1 MKIFNTIKILILLTL
16 SLFILNACGKGFF
29 KTGDARKISPDPRE
43 RVKKNLEEGKGFRIN
58 DAIKGT
64 VKGRGGNF
72 EFASS
77 NELWRA
83 SLDTISFMPLTSA
96 NYSGGIIIT
105 DWYSDNSNP
114 NESIK
119 IIIRF
124 LTNEIRADALDI
136 KIFYKNCKSITNCSV
151 TEKESSLK
159 NELRKEILKKAAIY
173 KKNFNDKN
181 FKKYDYPENARN

>member
-1 MKIFNTIKILILLTL
+1 MKIKSYILFLLVG
-16 SLFILNACGKGFF
+16 SLLFLPSCKNPFRY
-29 KTGDARKISPDPRE
+29 TDAREIPVDADS
-43 RVKKNLEEGKGFRIN
+43 RVKKNMEEG
-58 DAIKGT
+58 
-64 VKGRGGNF
+64 RGMTIFSNEKSGGVF
-72 EFASS
+72 DFASS

-83 SLDTISFMPLTSA
+83 SLDTIDFMPLTSA

-105 DWYSDNSNP
+105 DWYSDNSSP

-124 LTNEIRADALDI
+124 LTNEIRADALNI
-136 KIFYKNCKSITNCSV
+136 KIFYKNCKSITNCLI
-151 TEKESSLK
+151 TEKETSLK

-173 KKNFNDKN
+173 KKDFNDKN

>member
-1 MKIFNTIKILILLTL
+1 MKPTNPKFFISIIFLLL
-16 SLFILNACGKGFF
+16 ILNACKSLPG
-29 KTGDARKISPDPRE
+29 GDALKNPPNPKE
-43 RVKKNLEEGKGFRIN
+43 RVAKNLEQGKGFRLSN
-58 DAIKGT
+58 ATKNLGGT
-64 VKGRGGNF
+64 NY

-83 SLDTISFMPLTSA
+83 SLDTIDFMPLTSA

-105 DWYSDNSNP
+105 DWYSDNSSP

-124 LTNEIRADALDI
+124 LTNEIRADALNI
-136 KIFYKNCKSITNCSV
+136 KIFYKNCKSITNCLV
-151 TEKESSLK
+151 TEKETSLK
-159 NELRKEILKKAAIY
+159 NELRKEILKKAAVY

-181 FKKYDYPENARN
+181 FKKYDYPENSRN

>member
-1 MKIFNTIKILILLTL
+1 M
-16 SLFILNACGKGFF
+16 
-29 KTGDARKISPDPRE
+29 
-43 RVKKNLEEGKGFRIN
+43 KKNLEEGKGFRIN
-58 DAIKGT
+58 DAIKG
-64 VKGRGGNF
+64 GRGATNF

-83 SLDTISFMPLTSA
+83 SLDIIEFMPLTSA

-105 DWYSDNSNP
+105 DWYSDNSST

-136 KIFYKNCKSITNCSV
+136 KVFYKICKNLNNCMV
-151 TEKESSLK
+151 TEKESLLS
-159 NELRKEILKKAAIY
+159 NELRKKILKKAALH
-173 KKNFNDKN
+173 KKETTEKNFQ
-181 FKKYDYPENARN
+181 KYDYPDSTRE